1 MRVSRNGGKIFWG
14 LLFVFAAVYMVV
26 GKIWSLPDISIF
38 SLALTVLFVS
48 ILVKG
53 LRHVN
58 FWEILFPIAFLC
70 IIYDDFLGITA
81 LTPWTVLGAAFFG
94 SIGLSM
100 IFRPKNGT
108 HVEMF
113 HNNIDANGNVTSEQF
128 TGERIRFENNFGSA
142 IKYINSDNFLKGD
155 FENNFG
161 SMSIYFDNAMI
172 QAPEAVVN
180 VTNHF
185 GETKLFIP
193 KEWSIVNNI
202 DHSFGNVKMRGRYEG
217 TSTCMLVLN
226 GEANF
231 GEIEINFI

>member
-128 TGERIRFENNFGSA
+128 TGERIRFENNFGS
-142 IKYINSDNFLKGD
+142 
-155 FENNFG
+155 
-161 SMSIYFDNAMI
+161 MSIYFDNAMI